1 MEKTEDQA
9 LGNPNIYRTG
19 EDNQQRGRSQGC
31 GRRFQRVWPHG
42 CQGKKANHGKVIC
55 SSKCCCRPHKI
66 EPENPVDCFLP
77 QTVQRRHLSWGSGEW
92 ARVRQKPSFSPGC
105 SVQQSPA
112 IRRFCPWEEGIPKV
126 VGTPLLLPGRGEEER
141 EQSQRGWTFLAPLV
155 CSRKLP
161 NLQRRQSQTGEVPR
175 RRGPANLQS
184 GRETRPGT
192 LCSALLSGQHTF
204 PSLSLALPLG
214 QAACISGPPQAALS
228 RVSFQH
234 SPHHTAPTQPCT
246 ALCIHRRN
254 VSSPQ

>member
-155 CSRKLP
+155 CSRSSP
-161 NLQRRQSQTGEVPR
+161 IYRGGRARQVRCLAAVAQQISSQE
-175 RRGPANLQS
+175 A
-184 GRETRPGT
+184 RPDLALSAP
-192 LCSALLSGQHTF
+192 LCSVGSTHF
-204 PSLSLALPLG
+204 
-214 QAACISGPPQAALS
+214 
-228 RVSFQH
+228 H
-234 SPHHTAPTQPCT
+234 
-246 ALCIHRRN
+246 LC
-254 VSSPQ
+254 PWLCP

>member
-1 MEKTEDQA
+1 MWEEIPEGVASRMSGEESKSWESDLHLQMLLQA
-9 LGNPNIYRTG
+9 P
-19 EDNQQRGRSQGC
+19 
-31 GRRFQRVWPHG
+31 
-42 CQGKKANHGKVIC
+42 
-55 SSKCCCRPHKI
+55 KI

-141 EQSQRGWTFLAPLV
+141 EQSQRGWTFLGPLV

-184 GRETRPGT
+184 GSETRPGT